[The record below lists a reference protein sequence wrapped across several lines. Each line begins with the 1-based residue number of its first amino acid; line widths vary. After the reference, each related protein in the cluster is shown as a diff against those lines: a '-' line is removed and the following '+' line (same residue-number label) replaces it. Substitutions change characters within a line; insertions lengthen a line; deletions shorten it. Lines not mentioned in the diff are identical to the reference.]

1 MDQERR
7 RGISSRIMEHS
18 AVESCGALIYARS
31 THRYL
36 FLLRNSTSY
45 KSSWGLVGGKLEP
58 DERVI
63 DALRREIKEEI
74 DFDLG
79 DDQKIVP
86 IEKFTSANGKFCYHT
101 FIIQVENEFLPVLN
115 HEHRGYCWVHLEDY
129 PKPLHPG
136 VWRTFKFE
144 SIVNKIRT
152 MEQV

>member
-1 MDQERR
+1 
-7 RGISSRIMEHS
+7 MEHS

-36 FLLRNSTSY
+36 FLLRNSSSY

-58 DERVI
+58 GERVV

-74 DFDLG
+74 DFDLS
-79 DDQKIVP
+79 DEQKIVP
-86 IEKFTSANGKFCYHT
+86 IEKFTSANDKFCYHT
-101 FIIQVENEFLPVLN
+101 FIIQVEDEFLPVLN

-144 SIVNKIRT
+144 SIVSKIRT

>member
-1 MDQERR
+1 
-7 RGISSRIMEHS
+7 MEHS

-58 DERVI
+58 GERVV

-79 DDQKIVP
+79 DDQKIIP
-86 IEKFTSANGKFCYHT
+86 IEKFTSANDKFCYHT
-101 FIIQVENEFLPVLN
+101 FIIQVEDEFLPVLN
-115 HEHRGYCWVHLEDY
+115 HEHRGYCWVQLEDY

>member
-7 RGISSRIMEHS
+7 RNISSRVMEHS

-36 FLLRNSTSY
+36 FLLRNSASY

-58 DERVI
+58 GERVV

-79 DDQKIVP
+79 DNQKIVP
-86 IEKFTSANGKFCYHT
+86 IEKFTSTNGKFCYHT
-101 FIIQVENEFLPVLN
+101 FVIQTEDEFLPILN

-144 SIVNKIRT
+144 SIANKIRT